1 VAEETDMNAPVT
13 IIKDERSTFR
23 TACAQQVHVEAAG
36 CMNFPAALMDIS
48 PSGFRAKV
56 NGQIDMGAVVKLRYA
71 TNREAIAI
79 VVWQTDTTIGC
90 QFIAPLGKADVTLIT
105 RGFGLVPS
113 GAPRFG
119 HEAGAGAAD

>member
-1 VAEETDMNAPVT
+1 MNAPVT

-23 TACAQQVHVEAAG
+23 TACAQQVYVEAAG
-36 CMNFPAALMDIS
+36 CMRFPAALMDVS
-48 PSGFRAKV
+48 SSGFRAAV
-56 NGQIDMGAVVKLRYA
+56 NGQIAMGAVVTLRYA

-90 QFIAPLGKADVTLIT
+90 QFIAPLGQADVTLIT

-113 GAPRFG
+113 GAPKFG
-119 HEAGAGAAD
+119 HEPRSCPAD